1 MGKIYEGETKL
12 SIVQVCDKLR
22 NEITAEQARL
32 IGSHIPTYYGEDST
46 LRLSAKSAFA
56 HSVLDAYRDMPSTTD
71 HDMLVKKLAKHLM
84 EKYMKSS
91 TTVENEETAFTALI
105 ETIKEKSNQ

>member
-22 NEITAEQARL
+22 NEITAEQATVL
-32 IGSHIPTYYGEDST
+32 CKHYDPEFKGT
-46 LRLSAKSAFA
+46 AKAQFA
-56 HSVLDAYRDMPSTTD
+56 HMVLDAYKNMPSTTD
-71 HDMLVKKLAKHLM
+71 HDILVKKLAKHLM

-91 TTVENEETAFTALI
+91 TTMENEETAFTALI